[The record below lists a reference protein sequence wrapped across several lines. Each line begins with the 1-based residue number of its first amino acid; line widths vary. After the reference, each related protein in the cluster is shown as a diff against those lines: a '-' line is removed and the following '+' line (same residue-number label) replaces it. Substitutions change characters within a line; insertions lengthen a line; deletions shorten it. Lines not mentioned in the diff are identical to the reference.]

1 MATLM
6 RTFTLS
12 CDTFGGFS
20 KRIDINS
27 CDSVDDIIQIIVNH
41 LRNHLQQGNLECLVR
56 QLEGIKPLYHIHDY
70 QFGHILLSDV
80 SYYICNHGCNPG
92 TVETDFSQ
100 STMEAV
106 GAAISRGSS

>member
-41 LRNHLQQGNLECLVR
+41 LRNHLQQGNLECLVG
-56 QLEGIKPLYHIHDY
+56 QLERIKPLYHIHDY

-92 TVETDFSQ
+92 TIETDFPQ